1 MLVLCSQH
9 KVLENI
15 LCSFKVKIE
24 HDDQI
29 EHLTG
34 RSEQRRKSGVV
45 RYRGK
50 EILKS
55 VNSIKWKET
64 IEYERIL

>member
-34 RSEQRRKSGVV
+34 RPEQRRKIRSGQVQ
-45 RYRGK
+45 RKGNTKISEFNKMEGNYR
-50 EILKS
+50 I
-55 VNSIKWKET
+55 
-64 IEYERIL
+64 